1 MNDLETKR
9 SRLSVPVPRGSSENS
24 LSRNLET
31 QHHSV
36 VLSNDLTAEIL
47 SLLPL
52 ESLMQLK
59 CVCRSWKTII
69 FDPIFIKMHL
79 HQFQQNKR
87 INVNENILKFIGSH
101 NGLLCL
107 INDSHTAGHEQI
119 LLYIWNPATRSLSNE
134 IVFCCEEAGFCPFY
148 GRPRQR
154 SSWYEYR
161 RRWKF
166 SFCYDNSNDTY
177 KILAFR
183 LMSNEVRL
191 FSSRDNIWTN
201 IQRLPVVPIDY
212 GDLFHGHLRINGA
225 VCVSGT
231 INWLAIR
238 NKPRCIYEDEWRFIT
253 IDRFEIISFDLS
265 TETYR
270 QLFLPNGF
278 DKVPH
283 AEPTLAV
290 LMDSLCFSHD
300 FDGTHFIIW
309 QMKEFGVQDSWNQF
323 LKISYQSLPID
334 SNVLIDLKQYGSRL
348 ALLPLCLN
356 GNDDTLIL
364 AWSID
369 SQTLLYNLRD
379 NRVEINITDISI
391 EIEWLLAK
399 DYIDSL
405 VLNRP
410 QYFNY
415 LLV

>member
-225 VCVSGT
+225 VC
-231 INWLAIR
+231 
-238 NKPRCIYEDEWRFIT
+238 
-253 IDRFEIISFDLS
+253 
-265 TETYR
+265 
-270 QLFLPNGF
+270 
-278 DKVPH
+278 
-283 AEPTLAV
+283 
-290 LMDSLCFSHD
+290 
-300 FDGTHFIIW
+300 
-309 QMKEFGVQDSWNQF
+309 MKEFGVQDSWNQF